1 MGRRLIAKR
10 MTRDSKSTQHEVRIP
25 AVASQRPIALA
36 VGAID
41 QLARLTRPK
50 FYGLD
55 RVADER
61 ALFVGNHT
69 IYGVFDVPFM
79 VAGLRKQCGFKMRAL
94 GDHRHWAVPV
104 WREFLESLG
113 AVRGTR
119 ANTAELMRRGE
130 PILIFPGG
138 AREVNKRRGEKYQLI
153 WKNRVGFATLAIE
166 HGYPIVPFAAV
177 GGEEVFDVL
186 LDSHSPVY
194 GRASGLVRSALG
206 IPLPSL
212 VRGIG
217 PTPLPR
223 PQRFYFWFGEPIDTT
238 VFQGTGAAGARR
250 LRDKVKSEVEGGIE
264 FLLTER
270 EADPGRRLLPRLLG
284 RV

>member
-1 MGRRLIAKR
+1 MA
-10 MTRDSKSTQHEVRIP
+10 RDSNSNQHEVRIP
-25 AVASQRPIALA
+25 AIASERPIALV
-36 VGAID
+36 VGALD

-55 RVADER
+55 RITDER

-79 VAGLRKQCGFKMRAL
+79 VAGLRKHRGLKMRAL
-94 GDHRHWAVPV
+94 GDHRHWAIPG
-104 WREFLESLG
+104 WRDFLESLG

-119 ANTAELMRRGE
+119 ANTVELMRRGE
-130 PILIFPGG
+130 PILVFPGG
-138 AREVNKRRGEKYQLI
+138 AREVNKRRGEKYRLI
-153 WKNRVGFATLAIE
+153 WKNRVGFAALAIE

-186 LDSHSPVY
+186 LDSRNPVY
-194 GRASGLVRSALG
+194 GRASRLVQRALG
-206 IPLPSL
+206 VPLPSL

-238 VFQGTGAAGARR
+238 PFQGKGAAGARR
-250 LRDKVKSEVEGGIE
+250 LRDKVKSEVEGGVE
-264 FLLTER
+264 FLLSER

-284 RV
+284 RG